1 MIRLVFL
8 LRRKPPLTL
17 AEFQR
22 YWREVHG
29 PLVASFAG
37 DVGVLRYTQAHRLED
52 PANERM
58 QATRGGMEPEYD
70 GVAELWW
77 DSEEALA
84 GALATD
90 AGARAGAAL
99 LEDERKFI
107 DLPSSPLW
115 LAHEYPQVNPTPEN
129 LVARERSGL
138 VKLHFPLR
146 FRGDLTEE
154 AARTYWRTTHGPL
167 IRSHA
172 YASGILRYLQ
182 VHRYASALEVE
193 LRRTRGTLVPAYDG
207 HAEVWFDRSVPRGGP
222 EVETASRRAVE
233 DESRFIDFKR
243 STLWIGKEH
252 VFIDRS

>member
-1 MIRLVFL
+1 VIRLVFL

-99 LEDERKFI
+99 
-107 DLPSSPLW
+107 
-115 LAHEYPQVNPTPEN
+115 
-129 LVARERSGL
+129 
-138 VKLHFPLR
+138 
-146 FRGDLTEE
+146 
-154 AARTYWRTTHGPL
+154 
-167 IRSHA
+167 
-172 YASGILRYLQ
+172 
-182 VHRYASALEVE
+182 
-193 LRRTRGTLVPAYDG
+193 RRTRGTLVPAYDG